1 MSTMIARVALVL
13 VLVAFLV
20 GVWIGHGWGQSDQA
34 AEVTRLTSEASALSR
49 DLATAS
55 SLAIGN
61 ADAAKALRD
70 SLKTERDQYVAQQR
84 AAAAELD
91 ARAGRIAQLER
102 KAARQRVALNAKVET
117 DEDCTALRRMPV
129 CAALADGLWGQP
141 ATAGPH

>member
-1 MSTMIARVALVL
+1 MIARVALIL

-20 GVWIGHGWGQSDQA
+20 GVWIGRGWGQSDQGD
-34 AEVTRLTSEASALSR
+34 EVTRLTGELTALSR
-49 DLATAS
+49 DLATARS
-55 SLAIGN
+55 TATGN

-70 SLKTERDQYVAQQR
+70 SLKTERDQRLAQQR

-102 KAARQRVALNAKVET
+102 KAAQRRAALKAKVET